1 LTGAG
6 HGCQIPHVTATGL
19 SPWRRALAR
28 AVARRVA
35 VSTLVAGV
43 APLLT
48 YLIVR
53 PQVES
58 VAAALAVTFA
68 VPVAWAGLAGLWR
81 RRLDVDGILTISA
94 YGIALALTI
103 FTGGSALPLK
113 LRSAAETGA
122 AGVACLVSV
131 VLRRP
136 VVLLALRLRARQ
148 VAPRAWRGAVWRKPA
163 GERRAG
169 RKFSVITV
177 LVGAGLLVEAATQ
190 VALAFLTPTVV
201 YVAASLPTRFA
212 VYGSGAGLFF
222 FVRARAPKRPRAR
235 PSRSA
240 LSRPERPEGPGT
252 EP

>member
-1 LTGAG
+1 M
-6 HGCQIPHVTATGL
+6 
-19 SPWRRALAR
+19 
-28 AVARRVA
+28 

-43 APLLT
+43 APFLT
-48 YLIVR
+48 YLAVR
-53 PQVES
+53 PQVGS

-68 VPVAWAGLAGLWR
+68 VPVVWAGLAGLWR
-81 RRLDVDGILTISA
+81 GRLDADGILTISA
-94 YGIALALTI
+94 YGIALALTV

-136 VVLLALRLRARQ
+136 LVLLALRLKARQ
-148 VAPRAWRGAVWRKPA
+148 ASPRTWRAAVWRKPSS
-163 GERRAG
+163 ERLAG
-169 RKFSVITV
+169 RKFSALTA

-201 YVAASLPTRFA
+201 YVAASMPTRFA

-222 FVRARAPKRPRAR
+222 FVKARAPKPMREDVAHGQPGAGSQGFYPGAGEPGPIGQGAGPNQPTWLGRGETPRQD
-235 PSRSA
+235 
-240 LSRPERPEGPGT
+240 
-252 EP
+252 

>member
-1 LTGAG
+1 M
-6 HGCQIPHVTATGL
+6 
-19 SPWRRALAR
+19 
-28 AVARRVA
+28 

-48 YLIVR
+48 YLAVR
-53 PQVES
+53 PQVGS

-68 VPVAWAGLAGLWR
+68 VPVVWAGLAGLWR
-81 RRLDVDGILTISA
+81 RRLDADGILTISA

-136 VVLLALRLRARQ
+136 LVLLALRLKARQ
-148 VAPRAWRGAVWRKPA
+148 AAPRAWRGTVWWKPSS
-163 GERRAG
+163 ERRAG
-169 RKFSVITV
+169 RKFST
-177 LVGAGLLVEAATQ
+177 LTALLGAGLLVEAATQ

-201 YVAASLPTRFA
+201 YVAASMPTRFA

-222 FVRARAPKRPRAR
+222 FMRARTPRPLRAFG
-235 PSRSA
+235 
-240 LSRPERPEGPGT
+240 PEGQAPGDDDAS
-252 EP
+252 PGRDP